1 MTEEMKVHGD
11 ETPVSTIADI
21 VNSNNVDELRR
32 YGAIFGS
39 NIKIIR
45 KNLFINKALLGVV
58 LGRHKTLHYGSVQ
71 DLFDS
76 YNISK
81 AAGFS
86 EIRIGKFASNYPRF
100 FTYSGPISLL
110 ESKIP
115 ELVRFLGGNEEMAAV
130 YKTYTEA
137 KPKKKRKLRVVEE

>member
-32 YGAIFGS
+32 YGYLFVL

-45 KNLFINKALLGVV
+45 KNSFINKALLGVV

-81 AAGFS
+81 AAEFS
-86 EIRIGKFASNYPRF
+86 AIRIGKFASNYPRF
-100 FTYSGPISLL
+100 FHVQWTDFFVGI
-110 ESKIP
+110 K
-115 ELVRFLGGNEEMAAV
+115 N
-130 YKTYTEA
+130 T
-137 KPKKKRKLRVVEE
+137 